1 MSIISEASWLTIV
14 EKLLSPGT
22 TALLLGASDSG
33 KTTLSWFLTESLLKA
48 GKDVCL
54 LDADIG
60 QSTIGPPATV
70 SLKFYHNQDDLK
82 SSSPD
87 YMSFVGVF
95 NPSKRIPQIL
105 RSIKVLFD
113 IARKRASMQVIVD
126 TTGLI
131 SGEIGFHLKTGKIK
145 LIRPDYV
152 IALQRDREL
161 EHILSAID
169 EHRIIRVPVSPHVKE
184 RTRQYRINYRNRRFK
199 EYFQGLHIHC
209 LSLNEIS
216 LIYKDRIYKPS
227 EIFIKENTVL
237 GLNREEDITPGL
249 GLFERI
255 DSGRIFIT
263 TPLETL
269 KGINRIIVG
278 EIQYIED

>member
-1 MSIISEASWLTIV
+1 
-14 EKLLSPGT
+14 
-22 TALLLGASDSG
+22 
-33 KTTLSWFLTESLLKA
+33 
-48 GKDVCL
+48 
-54 LDADIG
+54 
-60 QSTIGPPATV
+60 V
-70 SLKFYHNQDDLK
+70 SLKFYHNQDDLN

-105 RSIKVLFD
+105 RGIKMLFD
-113 IARKRASMQVIVD
+113 IARKRTSMQVIVD

-152 IALQRDREL
+152 IALQRDKEL

-169 EHRIIRVPVSPHVKE
+169 ERRIIRIPVSPYVKE

-199 EYFQGLHIHC
+199 EYFQALHIHY
-209 LSLNEIS
+209 LSLNDVS
-216 LIYKDRIYKPS
+216 LIYKNNLYKPS
-227 EIFIKENTVL
+227 EIFIKENTLL
-237 GLNREEDITPGL
+237 GLNRDDDITLGL

-255 DSGRIFIT
+255 GEGKIFVT
-263 TPLETL
+263 TPLEAL
-269 KGINRIIVG
+269 KGINRIVVG
-278 EIQYIED
+278 EIQYLEQ